1 MVSFDE
7 EKYLKNKPPPPPQGL
22 DKLSVTARCEFVL
35 MSNLKQACGSVGLV
49 GLKGLLGLSVSR
61 IWRGS
66 GCVGIVVKYRGQ
78 RGGVVWRGRGKRP
91 EYIY

>member
-35 MSNLKQACGSVGLV
+35 MSNLKQACGGGWSGGLV
-49 GLKGLLGLSVSR
+49 GSLGLADLERQWVCGFNSCK
-61 IWRGS
+61 IQGAEGW
-66 GCVGIVVKYRGQ
+66 VGG
-78 RGGVVWRGRGKRP
+78 GRGKRP
-91 EYIY
+91 EG

>member
-35 MSNLKQACGSVGLV
+35 MSNLKQACGSGGSGWSGGLV
-49 GLKGLLGLSVSR
+49 GSLGLVDLEGQWVCGNSCKIHGVGWGREGEVTRSMSR
-61 IWRGS
+61 N
-66 GCVGIVVKYRGQ
+66 
-78 RGGVVWRGRGKRP
+78 
-91 EYIY
+91 

>member
-35 MSNLKQACGSVGLV
+35 MSNLKQACGSGVSVGLV
-49 GLKGLLGLSVSR
+49 GLVGLEGLVGLWVSW

-66 GCVGIVVKYRGQ
+66 GSVGRAVKHRG
-78 RGGVVWRGRGKRP
+78 
-91 EYIY
+91 